1 MAHLNS
7 KNAAAPLDYA
17 SIARIASAVELQE
30 ISLRASRAILRV
42 PTSGIE
48 DDLSGKAFVGFETTV
63 VPHKSDGRA
72 FAINAAF
79 IAVYRSDWEG
89 AIPNELPEPDPDN
102 PPEIEIEARF
112 ELSYVAEDDSDLDPQ
127 DLSNFAAANGTL
139 HAWPYWREFAD
150 DITRRMQLP
159 RLVVGVFKFPSR
171 HDPGGRSEA
180 ESADGERTDPSDGPE
195 DAANAEAP
203 EQGGASD

>member
-1 MAHLNS
+1 MTHLNS

-17 SIARIASAVELQE
+17 SIARIASAVELQD
-30 ISLRASRAILRV
+30 IALRGSRAILRV
-42 PTSGIE
+42 PASEIE

-63 VPHKSDGRA
+63 APHAADDRA
-72 FAINAAF
+72 FAISAAF

-89 AIPNELPEPDPDN
+89 GIPNELPEPDVDS

-112 ELSYVAEDDSDLDPQ
+112 ELSYSAEDDAELDSEDLN
-127 DLSNFAAANGTL
+127 NFAAANGTL

-150 DITRRMQLP
+150 DVTRRMQLP

-171 HDPGGRSEA
+171 HDPGGRPEA
-180 ESADGERTDPSDGPE
+180 EPSDGEAVDTFEEPGDVVGGE
-195 DAANAEAP
+195 PSDEGDAR
-203 EQGGASD
+203 G